1 MAPSLD
7 EGNNSLF
14 NFVVQDGYGVKGMV
28 DLGLTKVPK
37 PYIQPQ
43 QERIDKRN
51 ARTCPLQPIDLSKLN
66 GPEHDRVAEEI
77 SKAASTIGFFQVVNH
92 GVPIELLGKL
102 KDTAHSFFGQPP
114 EKKAVY
120 RKGASPSP
128 LVKYGTSFMP
138 DKEEALEW
146 KDYISMT
153 YTNDVEALQQWPKEC
168 KEVSLEYLKTS
179 VEMVR
184 KLLEVLMENLGV
196 KPDNTKINALIGFK
210 LVNMNYYPTCPDPN
224 LTVGVGRHSDMGALT
239 VLLQDGIG
247 GLYVKVEE
255 DIEHVGKK
263 GEWMEIPPVDGALVI
278 NVGDA
283 LQIISNGM
291 YKSAEHR
298 VRTTSTK
305 SRVSIPVFTMPKPTE
320 KIRPLPE
327 LVERDGGR
335 FREVVFQDYM
345 NNFFSNAHDGK
356 KSLQFDKALYS
367 ASVRYCKAPIVLL
380 KSVRSAKGELT

>member
-14 NFVVQDGYGVKGMV
+14 NFVVKDGYGVKGMV

-37 PYIQPQ
+37 PYIQPE
-43 QERIDKRN
+43 QERIDKQN

-77 SKAASTIGFFQVVNH
+77 SRAASTLGFFQVVNH

-102 KDTAHSFFGQPP
+102 KDTAHSFFGQAP

-128 LVKYGTSFMP
+128 LVKYGTSFVP

-153 YTNDVEALQQWPKEC
+153 YTNDVEALQQWPEEC

-184 KLLEVLMENLGV
+184 KLLEVLMENIGV
-196 KPDNTKINALIGFK
+196 KPDNAKIDALTGFK

-255 DIEHVGKK
+255 EIEDVGKK

-283 LQIISNGM
+283 LQIISNGT

-305 SRVSIPVFTMPKPTE
+305 SRVSIPVFTMPNPTE
-320 KIRPLPE
+320 KIGPLSE
-327 LVERDGGR
+327 LVKRDGAR

-345 NNFFSNAHDGK
+345 NNFFSNAHDGN
-356 KSLQFDKALYS
+356 KSLQFAQ
-367 ASVRYCKAPIVLL
+367 ANN
-380 KSVRSAKGELT
+380 

>member
-14 NFVVQDGYGVKGMV
+14 NFVVKDGYGVKGMV

-37 PYIQPQ
+37 PYIQPE
-43 QERIDKRN
+43 QERIDKQN

-77 SKAASTIGFFQVVNH
+77 SRAASTLGFFQVVNH

-102 KDTAHSFFGQPP
+102 KDTAHSFFGQAP

-120 RKGASPSP
+120 RKGASPIP
-128 LVKYGTSFMP
+128 LVKYGTSFVP

-184 KLLEVLMENLGV
+184 KLLEVLMENIGV
-196 KPDNTKINALIGFK
+196 KPDYAKIDALIGFK

-255 DIEHVGKK
+255 DIENVGKK

-283 LQIISNGM
+283 LQIISNGT

-305 SRVSIPVFTMPKPTE
+305 SRVSIPVFTMPNPTE
-320 KIRPLPE
+320 KIGPLPE
-327 LVERDGGR
+327 LVKRDGAR

-356 KSLQFDKALYS
+356 KSLQFAQ
-367 ASVRYCKAPIVLL
+367 ANN
-380 KSVRSAKGELT
+380 

>member
-37 PYIQPQ
+37 PYIQPE
-43 QERIDKRN
+43 QERIDKQN

-77 SKAASTIGFFQVVNH
+77 SRAASTLGFFQVVNH

-102 KDTAHSFFGQPP
+102 KDTAHSFFGQAP

-128 LVKYGTSFMP
+128 LVKYGTSFVP

-184 KLLEVLMENLGV
+184 KLLEVLMENIGV
-196 KPDNTKINALIGFK
+196 KPDNTKIDALTGFK

-255 DIEHVGKK
+255 DIEDVGKK

-283 LQIISNGM
+283 LQIISNGT

-305 SRVSIPVFTMPKPTE
+305 SRVSIPVFTMPNPTE
-320 KIRPLPE
+320 KIGPLPE
-327 LVERDGGR
+327 LVKRDGAR
-335 FREVVFQDYM
+335 FHEVVFQDYI

-356 KSLQFDKALYS
+356 KSLQFAQ
-367 ASVRYCKAPIVLL
+367 ANN
-380 KSVRSAKGELT
+380 